1 MGSELIDRQ
10 IAQLGQLALL
20 EALPQM
26 LLMDLFDEVPAH
38 AQQAGHSFKGGDAA
52 QLDHVLG
59 EGVRVAP
66 FARSEGNRLAQG
78 LAAMAAG
85 LPVSSTGN
93 SCSQQSRER
102 LDLSAI

>member
-26 LLMDLFDEVPAH
+26 LFMDLFDEVPAH
-38 AQQAGHSFKGGDAA
+38 AQQAGNGFDSGDAA

-66 FARSEGNRLAQG
+66 FALSEGNRLAKG
-78 LAAMAAG
+78 LAALAAG
-85 LPVSSTGN
+85 LPVAVQDHELVAG
-93 SCSQQSRER
+93 RHR
-102 LDLSAI
+102 